1 MILPKTLLVLDSAGN
16 TNLAVIFTEIC
27 YFWSMENFIVSARKY
42 RPATFNAVVGQ
53 PVIVQTL
60 KNAIRTNSLAQ
71 AFLFTGPRGI
81 GKTTCAR
88 ILAKTINCLDL
99 QEDTEPCNK
108 CESCQSFNQLASFN
122 IQELDAASNNS
133 VDDIRVLVD
142 QVRIPP
148 QAGKYKVYIIDEVH
162 MLSSNAFNAFL
173 KTLEEPPAYAKFIL
187 ATTERHKILPTILSR
202 CQIYDFKRIS
212 VTDIAKHLAWVANQE
227 KISFE
232 EEALHIIAQK
242 ADGALRDALSIFDQI
257 VSFSGKDVTY
267 KNVIENLNLLD
278 YEYYFRVMKAIS
290 DYDIPGSLLVL
301 DEVIEKG
308 FEGHHFIN
316 GLGEHL
322 RNLLLCKDASIAR
335 LLETTESVKARFN
348 EQAQQFDMVWLVQ
361 ALDLISKADY
371 TYRTATNKRLH
382 LELLLLQLNEL
393 NRSSEEKK
401 KPDLTPQTE
410 RATTVATAG
419 KGNTQEAP
427 AGNVLQ
433 EKADPAQPEI
443 VTPTQ
448 DTVKPEVR
456 NQYLVEPDATP
467 TGEAVKEQSEEDTVK
482 SPAAVPPRTG
492 KRMSIKS
499 LIDSTGV
506 VGDENGEEELVKP
519 DREIQPLDVAEVQL
533 IVKEYAEQ
541 IANDSPSFAAAL
553 VVKPVR
559 IEPENRI
566 IIAFANRVTANQE
579 HLKGLRNHIRSKV
592 SESWFS
598 LEPEIDDTITPP
610 KLILTPKEKFQ
621 KMNEEHPGVE
631 QFIRKLGLELED

>member
-1 MILPKTLLVLDSAGN
+1 
-16 TNLAVIFTEIC
+16 
-27 YFWSMENFIVSARKY
+27 MENFIVSARKY

-53 PVIVQTL
+53 SVIVQTL
-60 KNAIRTNSLAQ
+60 KNAIRTSSLAQ

-108 CESCQSFNQLASFN
+108 CESCKSFNQLASFN

-212 VTDIAKHLAWVANQE
+212 VTDIAKHLAWVAEQE

-232 EEALHIIAQK
+232 DEALHIIAQK
-242 ADGALRDALSIFDQI
+242 ADGALRDALSVFDQI
-257 VSFSGKDVTY
+257 VSFSGRDVTY

-301 DEVIEKG
+301 DEVIDKG

-322 RNLLLCKDASIAR
+322 RNLLLCKDASIAK
-335 LLETTESVKARFN
+335 LLEATESVKARFN
-348 EQAQQFDMVWLVQ
+348 EQAHQFSMVWLVQ

-393 NRSSEEKK
+393 NRTSEEKK
-401 KPDLTPQTE
+401 KPDLTPQKE
-410 RATTVATAG
+410 SAATVAAAG
-419 KGNTQEAP
+419 KEKIADTP
-427 AGNVLQ
+427 AGNVVP
-433 EKADPAQPEI
+433 EKRDSPQPEP
-443 VTPTQ
+443 VSSAD
-448 DTVKPEVR
+448 DTVKPEAR
-456 NQYLVEPDATP
+456 NQYLAEPDANIEGK
-467 TGEAVKEQSEEDTVK
+467 GEKKKPEEEVVRSSAV
-482 SPAAVPPRTG
+482 VPPRAG

-499 LIDSTGV
+499 LIDSMSKA
-506 VGDENGEEELVKP
+506 GDENDDDVPVKP
-519 DREIQPLDVAEVQL
+519 DREIQPLDVAEVQA
-533 IVKEYAEQ
+533 IVKEYADK
-541 IANDSPSFAAAL
+541 ISSDSPSFASAILA
-553 VVKPVR
+553 KPIRV
-559 IEPENRI
+559 EPENRI
-566 IIAFANRVTANQE
+566 IIAFTNKVIANPE
-579 HLKGLRNHIRSKV
+579 HLKGLRNHIRTRV

-598 LEPEIDDTITPP
+598 LEPEIDETIVPP
-610 KLILTPKEKFQ
+610 KLILTSKEKFQ
-621 KMNEEHPGVE
+621 KMSQENPGVE
-631 QFIRKLGLELED
+631 QFVRKLGLEPED